1 MEKRV
6 RKPLVP
12 FTISRALVHAF
23 LILLSFAAIA
33 PILIIW
39 MTSLK
44 TNAEVYIDPLALP
57 RYWKFQNFAEAW
69 NQAHL
74 GNYVLSSV
82 KVTIPTIGLV
92 LVCASLAG
100 YAFAMLKFRGNAIIF
115 PLFLLGLMVP
125 NISVAIPLYYTVVDI
140 GLHNTHIGLILAEV
154 SQALPL
160 AIFLSRAAFL
170 DLPKELRDA
179 ALIDGASEFEI
190 FIRVMLP
197 LARSAFMSVTVLVFL
212 QVWNSYL
219 LPLLL
224 INTDRLQTMP
234 LGLSFLQG
242 RYSTDMVLLTAATTL
257 ISLPTILIYVL
268 LQRQFIEGIVEG
280 AIK

>member
-1 MEKRV
+1 LTKRF
-6 RKPLVP
+6 RIP
-12 FTISRALVHAF
+12 FISFVARRALVHAF

-33 PILIIW
+33 PLLIIW

-44 TNAEVYIDPLALP
+44 TNTEVYVDPLALP
-57 RYWKFQNFAEAW
+57 RYWKFENFIDAW
-69 NQAHL
+69 NQTHM

-82 KVTIPTIGLV
+82 KVSIPTIALV

-100 YAFAMLKFRGNAIIF
+100 YAFAKLRFRGSAIIF

-125 NISVAIPLYYTVVDI
+125 NISIAIPLYYTVVDI
-140 GLHNTHIGLILAEV
+140 GLHDTHIGLILAEV

-170 DLPKELRDA
+170 DLPGELRDA
-179 ALIDGASEFEI
+179 ALIDGANEFD
-190 FIRVMLP
+190 
-197 LARSAFMSVTVLVFL
+197 
-212 QVWNSYL
+212 
-219 LPLLL
+219 

-234 LGLSFLQG
+234 LGLSYLHG
-242 RYSTDMVLLTAATTL
+242 RYQTNLVLLTAATTL
-257 ISLPTILIYVL
+257 ISLPTILIYIV

>member
-1 MEKRV
+1 MTTRV
-6 RKPLVP
+6 RMPVMVD
-12 FTISRALVHAF
+12 FTRILAHAV
-23 LILLSFAAIA
+23 LILLSFAAVA
-33 PILIIW
+33 PLLLIW

-57 RYWKFQNFAEAW
+57 RYWKFRNFIDAW

-74 GNYVLSSV
+74 SDYVFSSI
-82 KVTIPTIGLV
+82 KVAIPTIALV
-92 LVCASLAG
+92 LICASLAG
-100 YAFAMLKFRGNAIIF
+100 YALAMLKFRGSSIIF

-125 NISVAIPLYYTVVDI
+125 NISIAIPLYYTVVDL
-140 GLHNTHIGLILAEV
+140 GLHNTHRGLILAEV

-160 AIFLSRAAFL
+160 AIFLSRAAFR

-179 ALIDGASEFEI
+179 ALIDGANEFNI
-190 FIRVMLP
+190 FIRVMVP
-197 LARSAFMSVTVLVFL
+197 MARPAFLSITVLAFL

-219 LPLLL
+219 FPLLL
-224 INTDRLQTMP
+224 INSNHLQTMP

-242 RYSTDMVLLTAATTL
+242 RYQTNQVLLTAATTL
-257 ISLPTILIYVL
+257 ISLPTILLYVL

>member
-1 MEKRV
+1 MIIRFWQIG
-6 RKPLVP
+6 KPS
-12 FTISRALVHAF
+12 FSKSLVHAF
-23 LILLSFAAIA
+23 LIFMSFAAIA

-39 MTSLK
+39 MTSFK
-44 TNAEVYIDPLALP
+44 DNTEVYMNPLALP
-57 RYWKFQNFAEAW
+57 RYWRFENFVDAW
-69 NQAHL
+69 NQTRM

-82 KVTIPTIGLV
+82 KVAIPTLALV

-100 YAFAMLKFRGNAIIF
+100 YAFAKLKFRGSRIIF

-125 NISVAIPLYYTVVDI
+125 NISIAIPLYYTVVDI
-140 GLHNTHIGLILAEV
+140 GLHNTHLGLILVEV

-160 AIFLSRAAFL
+160 AIFLSRSAFL
-170 DLPKELRDA
+170 DLPSELRDSA
-179 ALIDGASEFEI
+179 RIDGAKEYDI
-190 FIRVMLP
+190 FIRVMAP
-197 LARSAFMSVTVLVFL
+197 LARPAFISITVLTFL

-219 LPLLL
+219 FPLLL
-224 INTDRLQTMP
+224 INTDELQTMP

-242 RYSTDMVLLTAATTL
+242 RYQTNLVLLAAATTL
-257 ISLPTILIYVL
+257 ISLPTIIIYIL

>member
-1 MEKRV
+1 LTKRF
-6 RKPLVP
+6 RIP
-12 FTISRALVHAF
+12 FISFVARRALVHAF

-33 PILIIW
+33 PLLIIW

-44 TNAEVYIDPLALP
+44 TNTEVYVDPLALP
-57 RYWKFQNFAEAW
+57 RYWKFENFIDAW
-69 NQAHL
+69 NQTHM

-82 KVTIPTIGLV
+82 KVSIPTIALV

-100 YAFAMLKFRGNAIIF
+100 YAFAKLRFRGSAIIF

-125 NISVAIPLYYTVVDI
+125 NISIAIPLYYTVVDI
-140 GLHNTHIGLILAEV
+140 GLHDTHIGLILAEV

-170 DLPKELRDA
+170 DLPGELRDA
-179 ALIDGASEFEI
+179 ALIDGANEFDI
-190 FIRVMLP
+190 FIRVMVP
-197 LARSAFMSVTVLVFL
+197 MARPAFMSVAVLAFL

-234 LGLSFLQG
+234 LGLSYLHG
-242 RYSTDMVLLTAATTL
+242 RYQTNLVLLTAATTL
-257 ISLPTILIYVL
+257 ISLPTILIYIV